1 MMTTDQAIVRHAIQD
16 AGMAPGECC
25 QTSRRGNVIRF
36 HGWTGCD
43 PMRYGHRRSVQE
55 GLVAFGVLLV
65 GQEVA
70 DRGRGL
76 HGVSWMHED

>member
-1 MMTTDQAIVRHAIQD
+1 
-16 AGMAPGECC
+16 
-25 QTSRRGNVIRF
+25 
-36 HGWTGCD
+36 
-43 PMRYGHRRSVQE
+43 MRYGHRRSVQE